1 MTISRFALAAALSLA
16 ALTGPAEAGWRKMF
30 FWMDEP
36 EQEPRA
42 VSRAYI
48 FDDEGDVSDE
58 AVIKQRRKGN
68 SLYGRD
74 DYYEPR
80 YEPQKKPGVTTK
92 KAQATKPL
100 AKDAPKKL
108 AVPARSVDEKSAVA
122 SGISCDKGVELV
134 GGYGFSG
141 VKPKA
146 CAGKL
151 FTYVA
156 SRTGKSY
163 EVSVSALNGEI
174 TEVRKVQ

>member
-1 MTISRFALAAALSLA
+1 MTMTRFALAAAISLA
-16 ALTGPAEAGWRKMF
+16 ALTAPAEAGWRKMF

-36 EQEPRA
+36 AQEPRA

-48 FDDEGDVSDE
+48 FDDEGEVSDE

-68 SLYGRD
+68 SLYGQD

-80 YEPQKKPGVTTK
+80 YEPQKKPAVKTK
-92 KAQATKPL
+92 KAQAAKPL
-100 AKDAPKKL
+100 VKDVAKKL
-108 AVPARSVDEKSAVA
+108 AAPAKSVAEKPAAA
-122 SGISCDKGVELV
+122 SGISCDKGVDLV

-151 FTYVA
+151 FTYTA